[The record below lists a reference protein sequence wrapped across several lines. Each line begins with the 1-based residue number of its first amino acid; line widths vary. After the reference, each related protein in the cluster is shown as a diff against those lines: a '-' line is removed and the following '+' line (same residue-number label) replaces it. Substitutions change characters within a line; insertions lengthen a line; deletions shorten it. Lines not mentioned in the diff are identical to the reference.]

1 MTQSASHQVAEA
13 AETAG
18 GVPERTRSGPTYVPP
33 TDIYE
38 TDAEIF
44 VVADMPGVSADGVS
58 VELEGSTLTI
68 VGTPSSGT
76 PAAHGP
82 EAGEA
87 LRTEYRPGGYRRA
100 FTVSDAIERGK
111 IRASMRDGV
120 LTLVLPKAAPAKTQR
135 IQVQAG

>member
-1 MTQSASHQVAEA
+1 MAQTASHQAAEVTEA
-13 AETAG
+13 AGT
-18 GVPERTRSGPTYVPP
+18 PERTHSGPTYVPP

-38 TDAEIF
+38 TDQEIY
-44 VVADMPGVSADGVS
+44 VVADMPGVTAGGVT

-68 VGTPSSGT
+68 AGT

-87 LRTEYRPGGYRRA
+87 LRTEYRPGGYTRA
-100 FTVSDAIERGK
+100 FSVSDAIERDK
-111 IRASMRDGV
+111 IRASIRDGV